1 MRTKSTF
8 AALAATALTLTAV
21 APTALAQDAPIVTK
35 SATIGAPPAGMGQ
48 IIFFRPGSI
57 MGAALGCTVHENG
70 KEVARLGSGKYY
82 LVIAT
87 PGKHLYNTQAEN
99 VDQLTLE
106 VEAGETYFVKC
117 KVGMGVVAGRP
128 NLSPADRAT
137 FEKKAKGMAS
147 WTPKEKKGDDA
158 K

>member
-1 MRTKSTF
+1 MRKTRIVT
-8 AALAATALTLTAV
+8 ALAATALAVTAA

-57 MGAALGCTVHENG
+57 VGAALGCTVHEDG
-70 KEVARLGSGKYY
+70 KQVARLGSGKYY
-82 LVIAT
+82 LVVAT
-87 PGKHLYNTQAEN
+87 PGKHLYNTKAEN

-106 VEAGETYFVKC
+106 VEEGETYFVKC
-117 KVGMGVVAGRP
+117 KIGMGVVAGRP
-128 NLSPADRAT
+128 NLSPTDRAT
-137 FEKKAKGMAS
+137 FEKKAKGMKS
-147 WTPKEKKGDDA
+147 WSPKENDDG